1 MEAMISVPC
10 LIGAFR
16 CRNTPV
22 LPGEKN
28 CFSNRKTSMIWF
40 GDRITKNI
48 MGVLTILKKT
58 TNKKYSPFKIQ
69 VSISYSI
76 RSKVSAERNIW
87 QVERDIGKILKKLCE
102 QKGVEILEAETCIDH
117 IHMLVSIPSQISI
130 SQFMGYLKGKR
141 SLMIFDRHANLKY
154 KYGSRHFW
162 CSGH

>member
-87 QVERDIGKILKKLCE
+87 QVEKRYRKNTEKALRAKGSRNIGGRDVYRPYTYVGKYTTTYKYITIY
-102 QKGVEILEAETCIDH
+102 G
-117 IHMLVSIPSQISI
+117 I
-130 SQFMGYLKGKR
+130 SQGEKVTND
-141 SLMIFDRHANLKY
+141 I
-154 KYGSRHFW
+154 
-162 CSGH
+162 